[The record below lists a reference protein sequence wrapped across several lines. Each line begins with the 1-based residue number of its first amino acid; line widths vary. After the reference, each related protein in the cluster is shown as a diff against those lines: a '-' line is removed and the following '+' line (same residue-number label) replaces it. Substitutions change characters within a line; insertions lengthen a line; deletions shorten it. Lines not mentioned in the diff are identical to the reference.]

1 MFSTHQL
8 KETAEKIIPKKYLR
22 EAGLYAMR
30 VTIPLYQGN
39 SVECPCCKRTFSA
52 FASYGQHTRE
62 NILCRW
68 CLSLERHRG
77 LWLYFHQKTNLPT
90 TKLKVL
96 HFAPEHQF
104 QKWLKNASNIDY
116 ISADLDMPTAMVKMD
131 ITNITFDDNTFDV
144 VICNHVLEHI
154 PDDTKAMSELYRV
167 LKPGGW
173 AVLET
178 PMLPNEE
185 YKTREDLTIT
195 DPQERIRLFHQAD
208 HVRIYGMD
216 KKERLEKVGFEVD
229 LDRFVLDMDEEL
241 VERYRLAR
249 EYIWIGRK
257 N

>member
-8 KETAEKIIPKKYLR
+8 KLTAEKIIPKKYLR

-30 VTIPLYQGN
+30 ATIPLYRGN
-39 SVECPCCKRTFSA
+39 QVECPCCKSTFSS
-52 FASYGQHTRE
+52 FASYGQKTRE

-68 CLSLERHRG
+68 CLSLERHRA
-77 LWLYFHQKTNLPT
+77 LWLYFHQKTSLPT
-90 TKLKVL
+90 AKLKVL

-104 QKWLKNASNIDY
+104 QKWLKNAPNIDY

-131 ITNITFDDNTFDV
+131 ITKITFNDNTFDV
-144 VICNHVLEHI
+144 IICNHVLEHI
-154 PDDTKAMSELYRV
+154 PNDAKAMSELYRV

-216 KKERLEKVGFEVD
+216 KKERLEKAGFEVH
-229 LDRFVLDMDEEL
+229 LDRFVVDMGEEL